1 MTTITYNISIVGKRH
16 SAEFQQATDSRNAVV
31 AVDTSPLNGSLI
43 EIEHKSQGDRLRFV
57 RLESKSISGIAI
69 RSSSPDILITDVIHE
84 GSPMW
89 FKYQL
94 RGEPSIEQKA
104 KWTKDENWIYSSSP
118 YLNIQYGNIKIREV
132 GIPVFV
138 KESNHFFNAIKA
150 IDNRTYSVSQDSSGE
165 YIIRCKNQN
174 VSFSSIQGEIAT
186 VSEYTNPSSPTVGI
200 FANEYSSDRIASVG
214 EVKAK
219 YRFQSPEFVAS
230 IIKTN
235 KVKVPVNSG
244 VAKLPH
250 RYINLAK
257 GYDHK
262 KVVYN
267 QGLVIVDGDIH
278 SLEVEYE
285 YIEPVNNFASIPL
298 DIIRASSVVRVY
310 ATPYSVTKGDAEDF
324 LNTELLFS
332 AFDKTG
338 VCIYSTMSDVN
349 TSVPAAVSV
358 TQAGAAALKYNAG
371 KGVKSSKAPRT
382 IFVSSPEL
390 ERDTVLE
397 VAEIRVKDIN
407 LDYAISGRRA
417 IPSSGSAGIRDLKL
431 PKLSYSRIVLT
442 DVKPQS
448 INSNVTVIDANLSV
462 GYPILIRETDTDIL
476 VEIEDKKE
484 ETDVDFV
491 NDDDG
496 RFHRRNPPVFLG
508 NNSKVCIVNTY
519 NSHREILKELAVKRL
534 DGKTYIQ
541 AKKSDYPI
549 GRLTAEYVHLSK
561 IPKG

>member
-118 YLNIQYGNIKIREV
+118 YLNVQYGNIKIREV

-214 EVKAK
+214 EAKAK

-235 KVKVPVNSG
+235 KVKVPVHSG

-250 RYINLAK
+250 RCINLVK
-257 GYDHK
+257 GYNHK

-358 TQAGAAALKYNAG
+358 TQTGAAALKYNAG

-382 IFVSSPEL
+382 IFASSPEL
-390 ERDTVLE
+390 EKDTVLE
-397 VAEIRVKDIN
+397 VAEIMVKDIN

-442 DVKPQS
+442 DVKSQS

-519 NSHREILKELAVKRL
+519 NSHREILKELAVKQL